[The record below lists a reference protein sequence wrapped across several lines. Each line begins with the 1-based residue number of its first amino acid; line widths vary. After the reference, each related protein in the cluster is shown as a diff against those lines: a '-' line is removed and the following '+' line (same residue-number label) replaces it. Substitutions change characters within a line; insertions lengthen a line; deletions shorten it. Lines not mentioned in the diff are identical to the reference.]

1 MLVELLRFDWK
12 INPMTDILK
21 KVSKKLHQN
30 KLFLVSAESC
40 TGGWFAKQITDL
52 SGSSAIFDRGFVTYS
67 NDSKQD
73 MLGVQKNTIEGFGAV
88 SENVVKEM
96 ASGAIEHSKADIA
109 IAISGVAGPDGGTK
123 EKPVGMV
130 CFGLMQR
137 GKKAI
142 AVTEIFDGNRDQ
154 VRSLAVD
161 FALHEIDKL
170 LK

>member
-1 MLVELLRFDWK
+1 
-12 INPMTDILK
+12 MTDILK
-21 KVSKKLHQN
+21 KVSKKLHQK

-40 TGGWFAKQITDL
+40 TGGWLAKQITDL
-52 SGSSAIFDRGFVTYS
+52 SGSSTIFDRGFVTYS
-67 NDSKQD
+67 NNSKQE
-73 MLGVQKNTIEGFGAV
+73 MLGVQKNTIKGFGAV

-96 ASGAIEHSKADIA
+96 ASGALDHSNADIA
-109 IAISGVAGPDGGTK
+109 IAISGVAGPNGGTD

-137 GKKAI
+137 GNKPQ

-154 VRSLAVD
+154 VRTLAVD
-161 FALHEIDKL
+161 FALHEIYKL

>member
-1 MLVELLRFDWK
+1 
-12 INPMTDILK
+12 MTDILE
-21 KVSKKLHQN
+21 KVSKKLHQK

-40 TGGWFAKQITDL
+40 TGGWLAKQITDL

-67 NDSKQD
+67 NKSKQD
-73 MLGVQKNTIEGFGAV
+73 MLGVQINTIEGFGAV

-96 ASGAIEHSKADIA
+96 AKGALDNSDADIA
-109 IAISGVAGPDGGTK
+109 IAISGVAGPDGGTD

-137 GKKAI
+137 GNESQ

-154 VRSLAVD
+154 VRNLAVD
-161 FALHEIDKL
+161 FALCEIDKL